1 MRGLSRE
8 TIELIMFA
16 RMLLVELHPMTLR
29 QLHYAVFSATK
40 IAYDNT
46 RADYRRLG
54 RVTSKARRDYR
65 AHELAGEDLDS
76 ELLIPPEWIV
86 DELRESEIVSM
97 WADAQGYI
105 EAVRRSYRRNLWQD
119 QPHHVELWSEK
130 ATMLATMRPITEKY
144 GVRLRIC
151 RGFGSTGQESDIGYL
166 FEGIDKPI
174 TVFYIGDHDPSGR
187 EIEPDIHR
195 RAQTASGKEFEI
207 TRLAIHPEDIETY
220 NLPPQK
226 IKPKDSRAA
235 AFKRRYGPNAPTV
248 ELDALPVD
256 VLREGVE
263 GAIRSKIDWDLW
275 NRQVDIQEVELAC
288 IRDFADRIKNLP
300 QAPE

>member
-256 VLREGVE
+256 VLRERVE